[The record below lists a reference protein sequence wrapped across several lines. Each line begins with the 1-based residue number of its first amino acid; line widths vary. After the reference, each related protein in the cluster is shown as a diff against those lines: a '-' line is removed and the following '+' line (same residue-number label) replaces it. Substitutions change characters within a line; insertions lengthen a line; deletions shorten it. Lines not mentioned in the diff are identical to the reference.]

1 MSGIGPCARNQSG
14 DDGDFMPA
22 RDAVPDMSLAAET
35 RRAVDRRP
43 FLRTA
48 LRAGVVNYT
57 AAARTLAVD
66 GETDAIATA
75 LRRYADELPAYET
88 ESRDVRV
95 RMESGIGPLES
106 ARDDADTLLT
116 VGGQAFGPVDSDLTA
131 IVAAGDVDAAAL
143 AAVLAR
149 LTAEELSPTA
159 AGVAEDAL
167 VIVVER
173 LEGANALRAVEDAL
187 ERVGAQSG

>member
-1 MSGIGPCARNQSG
+1 
-14 DDGDFMPA
+14 
-22 RDAVPDMSLAAET
+22 MSLAAET

-57 AAARTLAVD
+57 AAARALAVD

-88 ESRDVRV
+88 KSRDVRV
-95 RMESGIGPLES
+95 RMESGIGLLEGAS
-106 ARDDADTLLT
+106 DDADALITI
-116 VGGQAFGPVDSDLTA
+116 GGQAFGPVGGDRTA

-143 AAVLAR
+143 ADVLAR
-149 LTAEELSPTA
+149 LTTEDISPTA
-159 AGVAEDAL
+159 AGVAGDTMVL
-167 VIVVER
+167 VVER

-187 ERVGAQSG
+187 ERVAARSR

>member
-1 MSGIGPCARNQSG
+1 
-14 DDGDFMPA
+14 
-22 RDAVPDMSLAAET
+22 MSLAAET

-57 AAARTLAVD
+57 AAARALAVD

-95 RMESGIGPLES
+95 RMESGIGPLEGAS
-106 ARDDADTLLT
+106 NDADALVT
-116 VGGQAFGPVDSDLTA
+116 VGGQAFGPVDGDRTA
-131 IVAAGDVDAAAL
+131 IVAVGDVDAAAL
-143 AAVLAR
+143 ATVLSR
-149 LTAEELSPTA
+149 LSVDEISPTA
-159 AGVAEDAL
+159 AGVAAEML
-167 VIVVER
+167 VVVVDR

-187 ERVGAQSG
+187 ERVPARLE

>member
-1 MSGIGPCARNQSG
+1 
-14 DDGDFMPA
+14 
-22 RDAVPDMSLAAET
+22 MSLAAET
-35 RRAVDRRP
+35 RRAVDRHP

-95 RMESGIGPLES
+95 RMESGIGPLEGG
-106 ARDDADTLLT
+106 ADDASADGTGAGSEADEPLLS
-116 VGGQAFGPVDSDLTA
+116 VGGTAFGPCDGDRTA
-131 IVAAGDVDAAAL
+131 IVAAGEVDTAAL
-143 AAVLAR
+143 ADVLAR
-149 LTAEELSPTA
+149 LSLEDISPAA
-159 AGVAEDAL
+159 AGVADGTL
-167 VIVVER
+167 VVAVDR
-173 LEGANALRAVEDAL
+173 LEGANALRAVEEAL
-187 ERVGAQSG
+187 ERVDVERS